1 LGCNCDCHTPSVPLL
16 SGFAGV
22 EQTVDLARRLV
33 DDGVKDPFVN
43 RTAINVLQQAGT
55 STYDPEA
62 AAHALWQ
69 FVTGFTFVND
79 PVGPYGPKE
88 TLRPARVVLDVR
100 AGDCDDLAVV
110 LCSLLGTIG
119 MTTRLVTIA
128 ADPEAPSEFS
138 HIYPEVQIGQAW
150 VPVDPA
156 RPNTQFGVAPPH
168 HFRKEIWSL
177 TDRHHASVKGVNFL
191 NGPSVQ
197 RAMGAYI
204 HLGDATS
211 DQIAEDFA
219 IGANAAAGIVANAT
233 NSPLLAYPPAGYPTT
248 VPATAS
254 LSLSSNSLLLP
265 AILVAVIF
273 MVAKK

>member
-1 LGCNCDCHTPSVPLL
+1 MPLL

-22 EQTVDLARRLV
+22 EQTIDLMRRLV

-55 STYDPEA
+55 STYDPEGA
-62 AAHALWQ
+62 AQALWQ
-69 FVTGFTFVND
+69 FVENFTFVND
-79 PVGPYGPKE
+79 PIGPYGPKE
-88 TLRPARVVLDVR
+88 TLRPARVILDVR

-128 ADPEAPSEFS
+128 ADPQAPAEFS
-138 HIYPEVQIGQAW
+138 HVYPEVQIGSAW

-177 TDRHHASVKGVNFL
+177 TDRHHASVKGMNFL
-191 NGPSVQ
+191 NGVAAQ

-211 DQIAEDFA
+211 DQIAEDFE

-248 VPATAS
+248 VPVPTVGLT
-254 LSLSSNSLLLP
+254 LSANSLLLP
-265 AILVAVIF
+265 AILVATIF
-273 MVAKK
+273 LVARK